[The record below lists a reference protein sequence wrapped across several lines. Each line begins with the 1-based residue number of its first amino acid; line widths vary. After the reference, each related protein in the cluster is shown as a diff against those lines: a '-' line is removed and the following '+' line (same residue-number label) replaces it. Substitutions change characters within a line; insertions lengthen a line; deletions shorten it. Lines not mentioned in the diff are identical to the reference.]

1 MITED
6 YEAVKIDDGDLLEVK
21 MAKIMSRIQSYTAVI
36 MVTPVSEKMAKQ
48 LLGDDKYAEIGWL
61 ALGRFLKGQDL
72 AETLDYVG
80 FSLAEM
86 NGGVE

>member
-36 MVTPVSEKMAKQ
+36 MVTPVSESMAKQ
-48 LLGDDKYAEIGWL
+48 LLGDDKYAEIAWL
-61 ALGRFLKGQDL
+61 ALGRFLRGQDL